1 MVAML
6 SFLVHTKKIYD
17 SQLLSVLSLEDLPG
31 AGGRRITPHACCT
44 LMYRENSY
52 MESFRKKN
60 PGKFTGED
68 KLSYEKAR
76 YHTGGFPSG
85 TSGKEPAANAGR
97 HKR

>member
-31 AGGRRITPHACCT
+31 AGGRRITPHACCA

-52 MESFRKKN
+52 MESFRKK
-60 PGKFTGED
+60 K
-68 KLSYEKAR
+68 SW
-76 YHTGGFPSG
+76 
-85 TSGKEPAANAGR
+85 
-97 HKR
+97 